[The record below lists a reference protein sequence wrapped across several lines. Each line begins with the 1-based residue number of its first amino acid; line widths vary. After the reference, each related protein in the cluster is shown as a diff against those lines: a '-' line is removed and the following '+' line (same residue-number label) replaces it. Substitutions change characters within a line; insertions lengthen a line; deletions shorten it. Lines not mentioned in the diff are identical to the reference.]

1 MKKFSCPLVAL
12 LQFPAI
18 LSAEPGTGPLLK
30 LSRITAQ
37 YGNSIEYRARSSF
50 ESTLIFPDYADG
62 EGWSVQL
69 VLSNLSASPS
79 AALEV
84 EVFDPQGEPVS
95 GFFDS
100 ETAVEIPAYGSRV
113 LRSAGAGPLRRGW
126 IQVRVQTDSVRGF
139 LTYRHA
145 LTGREVGV
153 QPVPLGDHFALFVE
167 ETSETGTGLALFKPE
182 SSSKI
187 ELQLRDETGSDP
199 LDGEVIQWWDFR
211 QSAGTMPEWLDV
223 DGVGTEF
230 LGDFRGLLF
239 LRTEGE
245 SLFAPQ
251 GLRFGKGTG
260 LLPAVPAVP
269 IVDAVVGAGNENVG
283 KMYWTDVDTNKIQR
297 ANLDGSGVEDLGT
310 SGLRAPSAIALDLAG
325 GKMYWTDWGTE
336 KIQRAN
342 LDGSGVEDLVTS
354 GLSIPQHGI
363 ALDPD
368 AGKMYWTDWGTEK
381 IQRANLDGSRVED
394 LVTSGL
400 STPKGIAL
408 DPDARKMYWGD
419 SGTYK
424 IQRANLDGSRVED
437 LVTTSVSIPAGGI
450 ALDPDA
456 GKMYWTNVS
465 SIRRANLDGSGVEG
479 LVRGLNF
486 AFGIA
491 LDLDAGKMYWA
502 DGWKGKIQR
511 ANLDGSGVEDL
522 VTSGLEE
529 PTGIALALGPSG
541 STTNRTKLYFPDYVN
556 GGGWSVQLVLSNL
569 SASRSATVEVK
580 VYNPQGSSVA
590 RFFGSGRTFD
600 IPSLGSRVLRSSG
613 TGGIRRGW
621 IEVETESPAVSGLL
635 TYSNAQSGVEV
646 GVEPVELGNQFAL
659 FIEESSEIGTGL
671 AIFKPDSSSE
681 IELRIRDED
690 GDDPLN
696 GVFVPHGNF
705 HQRARTIPEWLDV
718 AGVDTGFLRNFRG
731 LLFLRTADGSTFAPL
746 GLRFGKRTGSLSSV
760 PIIRMSDSIADDDD
774 CASPNPFG
782 GCDDPGPGTGD
793 PETPPAPA
801 VKPVSG
807 ETTELEIIFEDS
819 FKAGETKAY
828 DAQVRTKSPR
838 GSWKT
843 GCTTVTNTA
852 AQAGTGDVTITAT
865 GLDPGTTY
873 EVRYRQ
879 RNASRCGSGTPGPWS
894 AIGEGRTNGGDT
906 SAPTVSLSA
915 SPTSIERG
923 KSTTLRWSSTNAASA
938 TIAPGVGSVPTSG
951 SRRLSPTQTTTY
963 RITVRSSDGQTA
975 SDTVR
980 VTVTEP
986 PTDPPDDDFK
996 AFKGLRIGNDG
1007 SVRLQVGG
1015 VTLGTG
1021 PSGCLSGGGSVGGQV
1036 HDYHWSAWQRNTGSG
1051 WKEVS
1056 GSRKTGGLCGYDLSS
1071 AGSGKYRLVVDMTLD
1086 DVRGKYKSENEV
1098 TK

>member
-1 MKKFSCPLVAL
+1 MRFQQSLDFVGRAMV
-12 LQFPAI
+12 
-18 LSAEPGTGPLLK
+18 PLLL
-30 LSRITAQ
+30 LSTAYAERISERPAEFVLHADK
-37 YGNSIEYRARSSF
+37 ISF
-50 ESTLIFPDYADG
+50 QTHDTTLIFPDYLDG
-62 EGWSVQL
+62 GGWTSQL
-69 VLSNLSASPS
+69 VLANVSTTASAQIVVDVYGQSGQRIRGLFGS
-79 AALEV
+79 ATS
-84 EVFDPQGEPVS
+84 F
-95 GFFDS
+95 
-100 ETAVEIPAYGSRV
+100 TIP
-113 LRSAGAGPLRRGW
+113 
-126 IQVRVQTDSVRGF
+126 
-139 LTYRHA
+139 
-145 LTGREVGV
+145 
-153 QPVPLGDHFALFVE
+153 PLGNKVL
-167 ETSETGTGLALFKPE
+167 
-182 SSSKI
+182 
-187 ELQLRDETGSDP
+187 
-199 LDGEVIQWWDFR
+199 
-211 QSAGTMPEWLDV
+211 QSAG
-223 DGVGTEF
+223 
-230 LGDFRGLLF
+230 
-239 LRTEGE
+239 
-245 SLFAPQ
+245 
-251 GLRFGKGTG
+251 
-260 LLPAVPAVP
+260 
-269 IVDAVVGAGNENVG
+269 
-283 KMYWTDVDTNKIQR
+283 
-297 ANLDGSGVEDLGT
+297 
-310 SGLRAPSAIALDLAG
+310 
-325 GKMYWTDWGTE
+325 
-336 KIQRAN
+336 
-342 LDGSGVEDLVTS
+342 
-354 GLSIPQHGI
+354 
-363 ALDPD
+363 
-368 AGKMYWTDWGTEK
+368 
-381 IQRANLDGSRVED
+381 
-394 LVTSGL
+394 
-400 STPKGIAL
+400 
-408 DPDARKMYWGD
+408 
-419 SGTYK
+419 
-424 IQRANLDGSRVED
+424 
-437 LVTTSVSIPAGGI
+437 
-450 ALDPDA
+450 
-456 GKMYWTNVS
+456 
-465 SIRRANLDGSGVEG
+465 
-479 LVRGLNF
+479 
-486 AFGIA
+486 
-491 LDLDAGKMYWA
+491 
-502 DGWKGKIQR
+502 
-511 ANLDGSGVEDL
+511 
-522 VTSGLEE
+522 
-529 PTGIALALGPSG
+529 SG
-541 STTNRTKLYFPDYVN
+541 S
-556 GGGWSVQLVLSNL
+556 
-569 SASRSATVEVK
+569 
-580 VYNPQGSSVA
+580 
-590 RFFGSGRTFD
+590 
-600 IPSLGSRVLRSSG
+600 
-613 TGGIRRGW
+613 IRRGW
-621 IEVETESPAVSGLL
+621 IEVETDTPEVSGLL
-635 TYSNAQSGVEV
+635 TYRHVQTGIEV
-646 GVEPVELGNQFAL
+646 GVASVEPGTHFAL
-659 FIEESSEIGTGL
+659 FVEETTDIGTGL
-671 AIFKPDSSSE
+671 TLFKPDSASS
-681 IELRIRDED
+681 IELRIRDEK
-690 GDDPLN
+690 GQDPL
-696 GVFVPHGNF
+696 GTAVSAGDFD
-705 HQRARTIPEWLDV
+705 QRAATIPEWFS
-718 AGVDTGFLRNFRG
+718 GEDTSFLSNFRG
-731 LLFLRTADGSTFAPL
+731 LMFLQSSDGSPFVPL
-746 GLRFGKRTGSLSSV
+746 GLRFGKQKGSLSSV

-1086 DVRGKYKSENEV
+1086 QVRGKYKSENEV